1 MIFGKRERSRIST
14 CFALTVTALAIIGA
28 ASITKKGR
36 NLIQGAAC
44 KVKSFVSSEL

>member
-1 MIFGKRERSRIST
+1 MFFGKRERSRIST
-14 CFALTVTALAIIGA
+14 CLALTVAALAVIGA

-36 NLIQGAAC
+36 SLIQNATC